1 MKKYFATALWWLL
14 NYPFMGLLTLVIVLS
29 SVVHG
34 VYCDELNAFALL
46 EYAAFWGIISFI
58 CLIFT
63 LFLADYEDDRFV
75 KGLIIVQL
83 WMTILFVLISLGC
96 YISGNKHVIMGQ
108 AGIFLTP
115 NLCTLVYLVIVAS
128 DVCQEVW
135 YKVKDWAEECSK
147 EV

>member
-14 NYPFMGLLTLVIVLS
+14 NYPFMGLLTLVIVIS

-46 EYAAFWGIISFI
+46 EYAWVLGSISCFFL
-58 CLIFT
+58 LIA
-63 LFLADYEDDRFV
+63 LFNVDHEDDRFM
-75 KGLIIVQL
+75 KGLIIVQF
-83 WMTILFVLISLGC
+83 WMTILFVIISLGC

-108 AGIFLTP
+108 AGIFLMP
-115 NLCTLVYLVIVAS
+115 IICTLFYLVIVAS
-128 DVCQEVW
+128 DACQEVW

-147 EV
+147 DV